1 MSKQANTGSKS
12 TATRRTRKSVTID
25 NLSIAQTVCADLI
38 TSIDRRVTR
47 LQDTGRTVAV
57 EWAKIRSSI
66 DNPGFVNA
74 LSVLMGTGSVDIEPL
89 QRIMPNADIKGT
101 GYMQA
106 KSVQKVVN
114 MVHTLA
120 ANDLHKLSDYT
131 SQVLNAALHNGN
143 ALSIAGGLASLS
155 KRVQGIDLPNGEQVT
170 SRADYTPGTASAQT
184 SQVRE
189 VFRVL
194 GIAEVCKG
202 KRGDTFTLKPEKV
215 EALRTLYSL
224 DAQ

>member
-1 MSKQANTGSKS
+1 MSKQANTP
-12 TATRRTRKSVTID
+12 RRTRKSVTVD
-25 NLSIAQTVCADLI
+25 NLSAAQTVCADLI
-38 TSIDRRVTR
+38 SSIDRRVTR
-47 LQDTGRTVAV
+47 LTDTGRTVAV

-66 DNPGFVNA
+66 ENPGFVNA
-74 LSVLMGTGSVDIEPL
+74 LSVLMGTGSIDIEQL
-89 QRIMPNADIKGT
+89 QRVMPNADVKGT
-101 GYMQA
+101 GYVQA
-106 KSVQKVVN
+106 KTVQKCVN

-155 KRVQGIDLPNGEQVT
+155 KRVQGIDLPNNENVT

-189 VFRVL
+189 VFRIL
-194 GIAEVCKG
+194 GIAEVNKG
-202 KRGDTFTLKPEKV
+202 KRGDTFTLNPARV
-215 EALRTLYSL
+215 EALRGLYAL